1 MKRTKDGGA
10 VLYNSD
16 GEKTELTNAEF
27 IQGRFL
33 RDLGRVGIVIL
44 TGVVDFVFIRNGLLT
59 IGMTLMMLGW
69 RLKVG
74 W

>member
-1 MKRTKDGGA
+1 MKRTKEGGA
-10 VLYNSD
+10 ILYNSD

-69 RLKVG
+69 RLKTG